1 MTPSG
6 RLTVGIYL
14 CLTASLLVLELVARR
29 SRSRFR
35 TFPDLLR
42 SGMRRRDV
50 QLAVLLTWWWLGWHF
65 LLNL

>member
-6 RLTVGIYL
+6 RLTVGIYV
-14 CLTASLLVLELVARR
+14 CLAASLLVLELMARR
-29 SRSRFR
+29 PRSRIP